1 MLAFASFL
9 KVLLEFKKEVTHTP
23 NKFHSFFNH
32 RLNQIKK
39 IVNKTNSGLNMLG
52 FKLFFCISFF
62 VVWIEAGRQHFRT
75 TEDPRI
81 AQILEQAKYRAMLN
95 SRKSKLL
102 EL

>member
-1 MLAFASFL
+1 
-9 KVLLEFKKEVTHTP
+9 
-23 NKFHSFFNH
+23 
-32 RLNQIKK
+32 
-39 IVNKTNSGLNMLG
+39 MLG